1 MIHTLVQGRGGGFGI
16 GICAGWLRLVRHHR
30 SLAHTL
36 ARPRFGPAPEVVRVE
51 LLLGAVAPSMDM
63 QTSAAW
69 LSSPLVTSD
78 SGKPHM
84 LPPVPPPV
92 PGWPSRDVGGEMGVS
107 ERVCVLPSVFVC
119 VNERGGVGV
128 GICLIPLSAGSSDRQ
143 LLPHLLPCWTGAC

>member
-1 MIHTLVQGRGGGFGI
+1 MIHTLVQGGGVGNGI
-16 GICAGWLRLVRHHR
+16 SAGWLRLVRHHR
-30 SLAHTL
+30 SLARTL
-36 ARPRFGPAPEVVRVE
+36 ARPRFGPAPEVVHVE

-63 QTSAAW
+63 QTGTAW

-84 LPPVPPPV
+84 LPPVPPSCQ
-92 PGWPSRDVGGEMGVS
+92 GGQVGMCAHAC
-107 ERVCVLPSVFVC
+107 VCVLPSVFVC